1 MSKMTKL
8 KKPIK
13 RGEKEIT
20 SINLQEPNS
29 GSLRGLELMAI
40 MRMDVT
46 QVRKLTAR
54 ISDITEPEFDM
65 LCPADIASVSA
76 DVVGFFME

>member
-1 MSKMTKL
+1 MAKVTEL

-13 RGEKEIT
+13 RGDKEIT
-20 SINLQEPNS
+20 SINFQEPNS

-46 QVRKLTAR
+46 QIRKLTPR
-54 ISDITEPEFDM
+54 ISDITESEFDQ
-65 LCPADIASVSA
+65 LGPADLASVCA

>member
-1 MSKMTKL
+1 MAKVTEL

-20 SINLQEPNS
+20 SINFQEPNS

-46 QVRKLTAR
+46 QVRKLVPR
-54 ISDITEPEFDM
+54 ISDITEAEFDT
-65 LCPADIASVSA
+65 LCPADLASVCA

>member
-1 MSKMTKL
+1 MATVTTL

-13 RGEKEIT
+13 RGDKEIT
-20 SINLQEPNS
+20 EINLQEPNS

-46 QVRKLTAR
+46 QIRKLTAR
-54 ISDITEPEFDM
+54 ISDITEAEFDT
-65 LCPADIASVSA
+65 LGPSDIASISA

>member
-1 MSKMTKL
+1 MAKVTEL
-8 KKPIK
+8 KKPIT

-54 ISDITEPEFDM
+54 ISDITEAEFDM

>member
-1 MSKMTKL
+1 MAKVTEL

-13 RGEKEIT
+13 RGENEIT

-46 QVRKLTAR
+46 QIRKLTAR
-54 ISDITEPEFDM
+54 ISDITEAEFDT
-65 LCPADIASVSA
+65 LCPADIASVCA

>member
-1 MSKMTKL
+1 MATVTTL

-13 RGEKEIT
+13 RGDKEI
-20 SINLQEPNS
+20 SEINLQEPNS

-46 QVRKLTAR
+46 QIRKLTAR
-54 ISDITEPEFDM
+54 ISDITEAEFDT
-65 LCPADIASVSA
+65 LCPSDIASVSA

>member
-1 MSKMTKL
+1 MAKMTKL